1 MKTPSVGRRP
11 STAHVCAHWSSLI
24 LLFAAEASF
33 PQARTCAQD
42 LSGAPRLGAEPG
54 AYERA
59 GLPSVGINVRSA
71 PFLAAADGKS
81 DDTLAIQSALD
92 AASAGGGGVVYLPAG
107 RYLIKTHLVIPAGTS
122 LVGVARAPQL
132 YSNGFPGSMLLAIE
146 GAGNADGAAFITLKG
161 PNSTLEGLS
170 VFYPGQIV
178 ARQPIAYPWTVR
190 GGGDNVSLVNVLLVN
205 PYQAVDLA
213 TLGGSRHYVHGL
225 YGQALFR
232 GIWVDR
238 CTDIGRIR
246 DVHFWPFWS
255 QDQRIMDFT
264 EANGKSFVFQR
275 ADWEVVENIFSWGY
289 KVGIELSASKD
300 GSMNGQM
307 TDVDLDAVDI
317 GIDARYTQQPGVSF
331 SNLAIANDSRGA
343 DRIAVWGRSAKD
355 AASQTRR
362 LNGLD
367 YTEPNTVALFI
378 RGGSFWGQLKRVV
391 KWENTGILSLSDSR
405 MAPWVLDGPMIE
417 ILAGQADIHDNSM
430 TIYPGV
436 VKTAAPGTAISIGP
450 GADSVSAHDNQLNGN
465 RIKSEAGDHATV
477 SNNRP

>member
-1 MKTPSVGRRP
+1 LAALLAPATGAQDVPG
-11 STAHVCAHWSSLI
+11 SSRQLNEPGVVERAP
-24 LLFAAEASF
+24 LPAEA
-33 PQARTCAQD
+33 A
-42 LSGAPRLGAEPG
+42 
-54 AYERA
+54 
-59 GLPSVGINVRSA
+59 NVRSA
-71 PFLAAADGKS
+71 PYLAAADGKS
-81 DDTLAIQSALD
+81 DDTRAIQSALD
-92 AASAGGGGVVYLPAG
+92 AVAAQGGGVVYLPTG
-107 RYLIKTHLVIPAGTS
+107 RYLIRTHLVVPAGTS

-132 YSNGFPGSMLLAIE
+132 YSDAKPGSQLLAVE
-146 GAGNADGAAFITLKG
+146 GAGSSEGEAFITLKG
-161 PNSTLEGLS
+161 PNSTLEGVS
-170 VFYPGQIV
+170 VFYPEQV
-178 ARQPIAYPWTVR
+178 ASKQPTAYPWTVR
-190 GGGDNVSLVNVLLVN
+190 GGGGDSVSIVNVLLVN

-213 TLGGSRHYVHGL
+213 TQGGSRHYVHGL
-225 YGQALFR
+225 YGQAIFR

-255 QDQRIMDFT
+255 QDPGVMEFT
-264 EANGKSFVFQR
+264 EACGKSFIFQR

-289 KVGIELSASKD
+289 RVGIELSASKD

-307 TDVDLDAVDI
+307 SDVDLDAVDI

-331 SNLAIANDSRGA
+331 SNLAIANDSRGK

-355 AASQTRR
+355 AASQTRH

-367 YTEPNTVALFI
+367 LTEPNTVALFI

-391 KWENTGILSLSDSR
+391 KWENTGVLSLSDSR

-417 ILAGQADIHDNSM
+417 ILAGQALIHDNSM

-436 VKTAAPGTAISIGP
+436 VKDAAPGTAISVGR
-450 GADSVSAHDNQLNGN
+450 GVDSVSVHDNQLNGN
-465 RIKSEAGDHATV
+465 LIESAAGDHATL